1 MAPRTTRSWKRPS
14 TIPAARTGAI
24 SFPTKPGRL
33 ILDYTCYKDYLV
45 RLEREDGL
53 PRIVVRR
60 FADGEEYAIAFAE
73 EAYSLGMSDG
83 YEYDTE
89 SLRFTYSSMTT
100 PRQVFD
106 YNMRTRE
113 RRVAQNAGS
122 AERPQPRRLRHAP
135 GVRASLGRRDGPRF
149 PALP

>member
-1 MAPRTTRSWKRPS
+1 M
-14 TIPAARTGAI
+14 
-24 SFPTKPGRL
+24 
-33 ILDYTCYKDYLV
+33 

-60 FADGEEYAIAFAE
+60 FADGEEHEIAFAE
-73 EAYSLGMSDG
+73 EAYSLGMSEG

-89 SLRFTYSSMTT
+89 TLRFTYSSMTT

-113 RRVAQNAGS
+113 RDFTQDAGG
-122 AERPQPRRLRHAP
+122 AERA
-135 GVRASLGRRDGPRF
+135 
-149 PALP
+149 